1 MNVPPTVIPN
11 ADDYLETRVIFG
23 GIKRTIFSK
32 NFKGGSINNIFGST
46 EIDLSG
52 ADINGTA
59 VLDITQAFGELII
72 TVPADWHIDADFSQ
86 FMATIEDYRNNVYQ
100 TRSTEKMLLLKGNSS
115 FGLVQIQQHN

>member
-100 TRSTEKMLLLKGNSS
+100 TRSTEKMLLLKGNST